1 MSGKKSRRG
10 KRLIYSAQLTNL
22 NNGALQGMS
31 SINDDKTN
39 PSFRISSLYKLV
51 IYQQNS
57 MLT

>member
-31 SINDDKTN
+31 SIDDKTN

>member
-10 KRLIYSAQLTNL
+10 KRLIYSAYLTNL

-31 SINDDKTN
+31 SIDDKTN